1 VDVFTRKAY
10 LEPMKN
16 KDSYASY
23 DAFRKILQRSGG
35 KPHAMLSDQDRAFLQ
50 GAFERFATKENIV
63 LNTNALKDHHAMGI
77 IDNYAKRLKG
87 ILTKIF
93 LRQGNTE
100 WVDILKK
107 VANV

>member
-1 VDVFTRKAY
+1 
-10 LEPMKN
+10 
-16 KDSYASY
+16 
-23 DAFRKILQRSGG
+23 
-35 KPHAMLSDQDRAFLQ
+35 MLSDQDRAFLQ
-50 GAFERFATKENIV
+50 GSFEKFATKENIV

-100 WVDILKK
+100 WVDILQRVVDVENKK
-107 VANV
+107 KTSALGDIAPAEAEKAENK